1 MCFFCYQF
9 LLLLITFSAHAQQEA
24 ASQNE
29 HYFSRRQVMDDMQYM
44 HSKMEEVHPN
54 LYHSISKQQ
63 YLHLMDSLG
72 ATLKDS
78 VTAKEAWPLFARM
91 IAAINE
97 GHTMLGNTAQ
107 QAVDIKEKGYLLF
120 PLTFKSFDGTHLIV
134 REDVSA
140 DSLLQNGDKVI
151 AINGIPAQKM
161 MALFSADYGGLQN
174 WKELNVL
181 QDFISAMYR
190 HQVTAPYRVTY
201 IRNGAQKEV
210 VYAGTPYEEFLQRLQ
225 ALRKMAAGKRAAPYT
240 FEKVADNIGYLNLR
254 TFGTDYDKFNVFL
267 EAAFT
272 DIKKDN
278 IQGLVIDLRENGGGN
293 SALGNRLLHFITAKP
308 YRMSGGVRWKV
319 SQPYKDHLNKLDS
332 AKRASYAYYT
342 GKENGSFISG
352 EEAPKAPP
360 TNDLRFNGPVCVLI
374 GANTFSSAN
383 MLAVTIKDFNLATL
397 IGEPTGE
404 PGNDY
409 GETLTMTLPHTAIP
423 FSTSTKH
430 FVRPNGDVTDKGAI
444 QPHLYVKEERSST
457 GDAAK
462 NFAQKWI
469 QQQVAKKSKGKRD
482 VF

>member
-1 MCFFCYQF
+1 MRN
-9 LLLLITFSAHAQQEA
+9 ITFLILFLSLCTGVTAQNDSAN
-24 ASQNE
+24 STK
-29 HYFSRRQVMDDMQYM
+29 YFSRQQVMDDMQYM
-44 HSKMEEVHPN
+44 HRKMEEVHPN
-54 LYHSISKQQ
+54 LYHSISQQQ

-72 ATLKDS
+72 ASLKDS
-78 VTAKEAWPLFARM
+78 ATAKEVWPLFARM

-107 QAVDIKEKGYLLF
+107 EAVDIKEKGYPLF
-120 PLTFKSFDGTHLIV
+120 PLTFKSFDGTHLVV

-140 DSLLQNGDKVI
+140 DSILLNGDKVV
-151 AINGIPAQKM
+151 AINGIPAQKI
-161 MALFSADYGGLQN
+161 MALFTADYGGLQN
-174 WKELNVL
+174 WKELNAL

-190 HQVTAPYRVTY
+190 HQITPPYRVTY

-210 VYAGTPYEEFLQRLQ
+210 VYAGTPYAEFLQRLQ
-225 ALRKMAAGKRAAPYT
+225 AMRKAVAGQRAAPYT
-240 FEKVADNIGYLNLR
+240 FEKMQDNIGYLNLR
-254 TFGTDYDKFNVFL
+254 TFGTDYDKFNEFL
-267 EAAFT
+267 EATFT

-278 IQGLVIDLRENGGGN
+278 IKGLVIDLRENGGGN

-319 SQPYKDHLNKLDS
+319 SQPYKDHLYRLDS

-352 EEAPKAPP
+352 EEAAKAPP
-360 TNDLRFNGPVCVLI
+360 ANDLRFNGPVCVLI

-409 GETLTMTLPHTAIP
+409 GETLTLTLSHTAIP

-430 FVRPNGDVTDKGAI
+430 FVRPNGDMADNGAI
-444 QPHLYVKEERSST
+444 QPHIYVKEERSST

-462 NFAQKWI
+462 DFALEWI
-469 QQQVAKKSKGKRD
+469 QQQAAKKPKGK
-482 VF
+482 